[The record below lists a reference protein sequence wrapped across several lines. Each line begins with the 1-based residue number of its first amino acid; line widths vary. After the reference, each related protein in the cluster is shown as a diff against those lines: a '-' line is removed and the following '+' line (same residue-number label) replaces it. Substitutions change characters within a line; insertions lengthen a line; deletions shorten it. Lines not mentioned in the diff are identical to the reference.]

1 MEMDDQEFTARDYAR
16 ARFIIARWNK
26 TRALPRV
33 GWSIQDTFDLMR
45 FNDERALISMVGDF
59 AGADMESGKPYS
71 LALDGRRYIVFP
83 EPDSTSIA
91 NATLVVQDVETGEE
105 VACCPG
111 QFADVTIDAD

>member
-1 MEMDDQEFTARDYAR
+1 MEMDDQEFTAKEYAL
-16 ARFIIARWNK
+16 ARYFIARWNK
-26 TRALPRV
+26 TRTLPNV
-33 GWSIQDTFDLMR
+33 WSLRDTIDRARFDA
-45 FNDERALISMVGDF
+45 ERHLISMVGDLV
-59 AGADMESGKPYS
+59 GADMESRKPYS

-91 NATLVVQDVETGEE
+91 NAALIVQDVETGEE